1 MVINVLLMR
10 LERHVMKERGVVGEQ
25 SSVQLVPRQE
35 GYRVSSQLT
44 HEGRQLLL
52 RDDSNSN
59 NDSND
64 KKCSMELLYT
74 HGDMVHS
81 LPDFAVSLGGNT
93 NVPIEACAYIL
104 FIQRG
109 EESITEA
116 NTISTTSDS
125 NNKSTSTTICSHI
138 PSTPRIHLAYLPDST

>member
-10 LERHVMKERGVVGEQ
+10 LERHVIKERGVVGEQ

-93 NVPIEACAYIL
+93 NVPIEAYYSFATA
-104 FIQRG
+104 Q
-109 EESITEA
+109 
-116 NTISTTSDS
+116 
-125 NNKSTSTTICSHI
+125 HI
-138 PSTPRIHLAYLPDST
+138 RVNFN